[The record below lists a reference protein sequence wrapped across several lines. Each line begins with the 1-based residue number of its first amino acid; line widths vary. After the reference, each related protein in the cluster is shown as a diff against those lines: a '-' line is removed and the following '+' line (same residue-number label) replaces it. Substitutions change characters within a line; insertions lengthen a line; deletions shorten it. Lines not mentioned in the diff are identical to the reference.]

1 MGTRAK
7 GTERALAN
15 KTRQQR
21 RSEERDRAQRLHSRP
36 QQSSRKPMLMAVGGV
51 LGVIAVFAAL
61 IIAKSLQSNPK
72 PAKKSGAAPA
82 AVVKNATTVPPS
94 AYDTI
99 AYQSGVGGLSHIAGT
114 PLTQNGKPL
123 IVYVGADY
131 CPYCAAERWP
141 LVAALSRFGTFTN
154 LGATHS
160 ATADVYP
167 NTPTFSFHGA
177 KYVSKYLAFNGVEL
191 YGNRPVGN
199 TYPKLDKPTPL
210 ESQLASK
217 YDPNGTIPF
226 IYLGNWIQTS
236 ASYNPQVLQGLS
248 MAQISQTMRDP
259 QVVQSQAILGSA
271 NEFTAA
277 LCKLTNGQPANVCT
291 SKGVVAAAKH
301 LPTK

>member
-1 MGTRAK
+1 V
-7 GTERALAN
+7 AN
-15 KTRQQR
+15 QKTRQQR
-21 RSEERDRAQRLHSRP
+21 RSEERERAQRLHSKP
-36 QQSSRKPMLMAVGGV
+36 QTSSRKPLLMAVGGV

-61 IIAKSLQSNPK
+61 VIAKSLQSSPK
-72 PAKKSGAAPA
+72 PAKKSGGAPA
-82 AVVKNATTVPPS
+82 AVVKNATTVPAS

-99 AYQSGVGGLSHIAGT
+99 AYQSGVGGLAHIGGT

-141 LVAALSRFGTFTN
+141 LVAALSRFGTFSN

-160 ATADVYP
+160 ATGDVYP
-167 NTPTFSFHGA
+167 DTATFSFHGA
-177 KYVSKYLAFNGVEL
+177 TYTSKYLSFDSVEL

-199 TYPKLDKPTPL
+199 TYPRLEKPTAL
-210 ESQLASK
+210 ESSLASK
-217 YDPNGTIPF
+217 YDPKGTIPF

-236 ASYNPQVLQGLS
+236 ASYNPQVLAGMS
-248 MAQISQTMRDP
+248 MVEISQAMRNP

-277 LCKLTNGQPANVCT
+277 ICKLTNGQPANVCT
-291 SKGVVAAAKH
+291 SKGVAAAAKH
-301 LPTK
+301 LPAK

>member
-1 MGTRAK
+1 VSNQK
-7 GTERALAN
+7 
-15 KTRQQR
+15 RQQR
-21 RSEERDRAQRLHSRP
+21 RSEERDRAQRLHSKP
-36 QQSSRKPMLMAVGGV
+36 QRSSRKPMLMAVGGV

-82 AVVKNATTVPPS
+82 AVVKNATTIPAS
-94 AYDTI
+94 AFDTI
-99 AYQSGVGGLSHIAGT
+99 AYQSGVGGLVHIAGT
-114 PLTQNGKPL
+114 PLTQGGKPL
-123 IVYVGADY
+123 VVYVGADY
-131 CPYCAAERWP
+131 CPFCAAERWP
-141 LVAALSRFGTFTN
+141 LVAALSRFGTFRN

-167 NTPTFSFHGA
+167 DTPTFSFHGST
-177 KYVSKYLAFNGVEL
+177 YTSKYLAFNAAEL

-199 TYPKLDKPTPL
+199 TYPRLEKPTAL
-210 ESQLASK
+210 ESQLVTK
-217 YDPNGTIPF
+217 YDPKGTIPF

-236 ASYNPQVLQGLS
+236 ASYNPQVLAGMS
-248 MAQISQTMRDP
+248 MSQIAQAIRNP

-277 LCKLTNGQPANVCT
+277 FCQLTNGQPANVCT
-291 SKGVVAAAKH
+291 SKGVTAAAKH